1 MFGFEMV
8 LCVDPS
14 ARIVSQD
21 VNKNEEIRE
30 NYFHGRDA
38 VAPLKPRAPKRY
50 RESFL
55 VPETI
60 ALLFYSLRAG

>member
-1 MFGFEMV
+1 MFEMEMV
-8 LCVDPS
+8 PCVDTS

-38 VAPLKPRAPKRY
+38 VAPLKPI
-50 RESFL
+50 S
-55 VPETI
+55 
-60 ALLFYSLRAG
+60 SAGARSSA